1 MYICTVIVYLINMSK
16 ISPKHSAILSTGK
29 ELFWKHGIKRVTVE
43 EICEKAGVSKMTFYK
58 YFTNKNEL
66 VREIISQLIE
76 DGISKMDEISQM
88 DIPYAEKAKMMIMLK
103 LEGTNEISKEFMADY
118 YTLNDP
124 DLIEFLNNGSQE
136 VFRKFMASVIEA
148 QEKGEVRKEINPSF
162 IMYFFNHMPS
172 MASDPALMEL
182 YPNGQDLIM
191 ELLRFFFYGIL
202 KNGNQDA

>member
-1 MYICTVIVYLINMSK
+1 MYICTVFVYLFNMSK

-29 ELFWKHGIKRVTVE
+29 ELFWKHGIKRVTIE

-58 YFTNKNEL
+58 YFANKNDL

-88 DIPYAEKAKMMIMLK
+88 DIPYAEKAKLMIILK

-124 DLIEFLNNGSQE
+124 GLIEFLNNGSQE

-162 IMYFFNHMPS
+162 IMYFFNHLPS
-172 MASDPALMEL
+172 MASDPALLEL

-202 KNGNQDA
+202 KNGDQDV